1 MLLRAKNQGNR
12 KGPWWGLKIVKNKV
26 TEYYLLTDTG
36 TTILSQNMQKL
47 FASTV

>member
-1 MLLRAKNQGNR
+1 MLLRAKTRVIEKAPG
-12 KGPWWGLKIVKNKV
+12 GAFKIVKNKV
-26 TEYYLLTDTG
+26 TEYHLLTDTG